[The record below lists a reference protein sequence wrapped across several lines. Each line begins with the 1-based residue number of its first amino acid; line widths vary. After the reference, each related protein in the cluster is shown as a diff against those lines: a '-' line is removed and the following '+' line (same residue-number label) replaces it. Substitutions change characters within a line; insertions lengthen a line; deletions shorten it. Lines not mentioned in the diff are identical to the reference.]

1 MEEGGFKTLKG
12 YGLENN
18 SKVTYAMEDYIEMI
32 YRSTKGDSF
41 IRMGEIA
48 GLLNVKPSSASK
60 MAVHMREQG
69 LINYEKYGYI
79 YLTEKGSELGEY
91 LLFRHEVLRRFFEL
105 INGRDFD
112 LKELEQ
118 IEHYLSKKTVLNID
132 SFINKIESEY

>member
-12 YGLENN
+12 YGLENS

-79 YLTEKGSELGEY
+79 YLTEKGRGLGEY